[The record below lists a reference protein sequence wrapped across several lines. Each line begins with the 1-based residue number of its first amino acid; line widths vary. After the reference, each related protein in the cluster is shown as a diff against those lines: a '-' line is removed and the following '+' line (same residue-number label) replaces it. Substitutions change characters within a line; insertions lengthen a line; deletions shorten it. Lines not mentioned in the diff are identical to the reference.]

1 MDDIMQNNRQGESKK
16 VYTVGKS
23 YPPVSE
29 SNGYQLEIL
38 SAREPT
44 RGVAEHFD
52 DASVGVRM

>member
-1 MDDIMQNNRQGESKK
+1 MQNNRQGESKK